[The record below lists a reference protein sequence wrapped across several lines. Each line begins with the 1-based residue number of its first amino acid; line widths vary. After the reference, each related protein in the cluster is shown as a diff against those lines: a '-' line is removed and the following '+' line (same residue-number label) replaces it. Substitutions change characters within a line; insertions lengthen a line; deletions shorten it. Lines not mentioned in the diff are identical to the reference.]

1 MKLSRPLRTPD
12 SRWAHAAAKGWHQLI
27 DAAVPLNP
35 RLADAPIESGPHSA
49 CCSAIADAGR
59 GSQDERTS

>member
-12 SRWAHAAAKGWHQLI
+12 SPWPHAAPKGWHELI
-27 DAAVPLNP
+27 DAAVLLNP
-35 RLADAPIESGPHSA
+35 RLAHTPIESGPRSA

-59 GSQDERTS
+59 GLQDERTS